1 MSTESAATATAVL
14 FAIRKATAEDVPTIL
29 ALVEASVRGLQ
40 AGDYSPSQIDAS
52 IGSAFGV
59 DRQLIADQTYFVAT
73 PVDEPTQ
80 LVACEGWSYRGTL
93 CGSDTACITNGGTQ
107 RSASVL
113 DPASDHAKI
122 RAIFV
127 HPAWARRGLGSL
139 ILNLCEQAAHA
150 AGFTRLEM
158 ASTLTG
164 VPLYSL
170 KGYVEQSRSTV
181 PLPSGEDLEVVIMNK
196 SL

>member
-1 MSTESAATATAVL
+1 MSPESVAVPFTIRTATV
-14 FAIRKATAEDVPTIL
+14 EDVPAIL

-40 AGDYSPSQIDAS
+40 TGDYSPTQIEAS

-59 DRQLIADQTYFVAT
+59 DRQLIADQTYFVVT
-73 PVDEPTQ
+73 PVDKPAQ
-80 LVACEGWSYRGTL
+80 LVACGGWSYRSTL
-93 CGSDTACITNGGTQ
+93 CGSDAVGITHGSTQ
-107 RSASVL
+107 RSASIL
-113 DPASDHAKI
+113 NPASDHAKI

-139 ILNLCEQAAHA
+139 VLRHCEQAAHA
-150 AGFTRLEM
+150 VGFARLEM

-164 VPLYSL
+164 VPLYAL

-181 PLPSGEDLEVVIMNK
+181 PLPNGEGLEVVIMK
-196 SL
+196 KPL